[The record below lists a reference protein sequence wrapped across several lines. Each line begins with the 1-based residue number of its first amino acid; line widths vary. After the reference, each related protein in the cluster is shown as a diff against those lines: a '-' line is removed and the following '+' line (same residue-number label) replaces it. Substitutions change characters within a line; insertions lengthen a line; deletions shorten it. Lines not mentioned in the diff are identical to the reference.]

1 MTIVW
6 GIFLVLLGIIGI
18 FSILRV
24 TDFISQEYMAFLGI
38 VCCILV
44 GAAKI
49 IGGIIAAVS
58 KERRKAGDGTD
69 GYDAEGDPDDYPDGY
84 SDDYREQGYANYPG
98 PSQGQG
104 AMPGEAEGPG
114 SSPAQMTVDAAA
126 PDNTGNPVNAAR

>member
-1 MTIVW
+1 MGDIPRPPWHNRHILYTQGDRFYITGLYGVPW
-6 GIFLVLLGIIGI
+6 YCVLHTCRGCDNH
-18 FSILRV
+18 RW
-24 TDFISQEYMAFLGI
+24 
-38 VCCILV
+38 
-44 GAAKI
+44 
-49 IGGIIAAVS
+49 IIAAVS
-58 KERRKAGDGTD
+58 RDRRKAGDGTD

-114 SSPAQMTVDAAA
+114 SPSAPMTVDAAA